1 MTSRRDFLGTFGAVT
16 LGAAVGGAC
25 SPGAGAQSGVIRPG
39 AMHGD
44 SASMLLDRPEHP
56 PAAGY
61 DRLPLEWH
69 QDRVRVLQERLG
81 ERGLE
86 GILITDLNNIIYYTG
101 LFHTSTERPF
111 SCFIPTDEMAL
122 YWFHPGLDLELVR
135 SWWSTEADYYYDYPH
150 TEGGY
155 PDQGRVVTGPPVD
168 LVKWQMEGIAKHG
181 YGDKAIGLSA
191 PPTVGALK
199 RMTDELPRA
208 RFEDASDVCV
218 KMRRVKTPE
227 EIALNQR
234 AYDYFSR
241 IHAWTRDYILEH
253 GTDLTDFGVSMA
265 ATQYGTD
272 LILNDIERDGH
283 PHSAVGIRVGIGC
296 RVGNGTAYPHP
307 NQFHHN
313 PIRRGES
320 IQVSGV
326 VRIGG
331 CGGELYCPYQIAPW
345 PSEWERVWD
354 VMAEGSRMQIEMSK
368 AGTPCQDIA
377 EAVHAMQVRE
387 GMEPYLY
394 QRVAHGEGWEGHQEP
409 YIALGDTTPLE
420 ENMTFSMEPGLFNA
434 EGGYGYNPS
443 DGVVVGRQSGWVQGS
458 VPNLT
463 KEWALL
469 EL

>member
-25 SPGAGAQSGVIRPG
+25 SPGAGTQSGVIRPG
-39 AMHGD
+39 AMHGG

-111 SCFIPTDEMAL
+111 SCFIPTDEMAV

-135 SWWSTEADYYYDYPH
+135 TWWSTEADYYYDYPH

-168 LVKWQMEGIAKHG
+168 LVKWQMEGLAKHG
-181 YGDKAIGLSA
+181 YGDKAIGLSV

-320 IQVSGV
+320 IQVAGV